1 MWIALFAFH
10 ICMAGCEFFR
20 CQVAQRA
27 VWAHLVVQLGYKTPI
42 KPAFEKCVIAGIH
55 GMDNQYAFEPKRD
68 EAGV

>member
-1 MWIALFAFH
+1 M
-10 ICMAGCEFFR
+10 
-20 CQVAQRA
+20 RA
-27 VWAHLVVQLGYKTPI
+27 VAERAVGPLAVVQLGYKTPI

>member
-1 MWIALFAFH
+1 MLLGCHGFWQAVEVYLIGRLRFQ
-10 ICMAGCEFFR
+10 AG
-20 CQVAQRA
+20 
-27 VWAHLVVQLGYKTPI
+27 VWSVGVVQLGYKTPI

>member
-1 MWIALFAFH
+1 MPLGSLGLPCCRRW
-10 ICMAGCEFFR
+10 R
-20 CQVAQRA
+20 SVAQRR
-27 VWAHLVVQLGYKTPI
+27 VWTLGVVQLGYKTPI